1 MRFPAG
7 MSHRSEM
14 GFGVPWTW
22 HADVPCPVQQM
33 VTNPASGNRNN
44 TDGALNNVTSNG
56 NYWSAVPNNTNNG
69 HNLNFNSGNVNPQNN
84 NNRSNGFAVRPSQA
98 FTNNSTLTITECR
111 SILLKITN
119 GNG

>member
-22 HADVPCPVQQM
+22 HVDVPCPVQQM

-44 TDGALNNVTSNG
+44 NSASLNNVWNNG
-56 NYWSAVPNNTNNG
+56 NYWSAVPNNSNNG
-69 HNLNFNSGNVNPQNN
+69 YNLNFNTSVNVTNN
-84 NNRSNGFAVRPSQA
+84 NNRTNGFAVRPVQA
-98 FTNNSTLTITECR
+98 FTNNSTLTIH
-111 SILLKITN
+111 
-119 GNG
+119 